1 MIGWATSEIPLL
13 WLYGFFFYLSS
24 CESLLV
30 NMDLQN
36 WLASCGEFLS
46 SNTSAEQISF
56 VSLFRDLKCLGTLKC
71 LKTDILNNVRR
82 NCVWFKNGL
91 NASLTSQAVM
101 LLCNFGNP
109 IRDFSSPLRE
119 HSVGAAS
126 RMWFIILEINRIK
139 HLAQLR
145 ITCFK
150 VGILNEL

>member
-1 MIGWATSEIPLL
+1 MIGWDTFETPLL
-13 WLYGFFFYLSS
+13 WLCSCFVCSSS

-36 WLASCGEFLS
+36 WLGSCGEFLS
-46 SNTSAEQISF
+46 SNASAEQISF
-56 VSLFRDLKCLGTLKC
+56 VTHFRDLKCLGTLKC
-71 LKTDILNNVRR
+71 FKTDILNNVRR

-101 LLCNFGNP
+101 LLCDFGNP

-139 HLAQLR
+139 HLTWNYL
-145 ITCFK
+145 F
-150 VGILNEL
+150 